1 MEILELNETPVRTA
15 RNFKINNI
23 QLENIEIPNEIVE
36 FKNVE
41 IIKQNSNID
50 QEVSNKPLV
59 YGTGKILE
67 ENVSNNANSKIR
79 IETGNNKLTE
89 NIEIIYTFD
98 DDNIN
103 LINEI
108 EINAEGKS
116 NIIIKYK
123 SNTAKTCFHNGII
136 KVNLKENATANIT
149 IINLLN
155 DESINIESFE
165 NTLDSNS
172 KLNYIIIDIG
182 GKTSISNYYSNL
194 IGENS
199 DNDLRTIYVGK
210 DNQIKDIN
218 YITEVRGKKANVNMD
233 VQGAIQ
239 GNCKKHF
246 KGTIDFKKGSKKSKG
261 NENEYC
267 MLLSDSA
274 KSISLPMLLC
284 SEEDVEGNH
293 GVASGKVNT
302 DELFYI
308 MSRGFEYKDA
318 VKLIVRANFNEI
330 IDRIIDE
337 DTKNEVI
344 NEIDRRLD

>member
-23 QLENIEIPNEIVE
+23 QLENMEIPNEIVE

-79 IETGNNKLTE
+79 IATGNNKLTE

-108 EINAEGKS
+108 EINAEEKS

-149 IINLLN
+149 IIL
-155 DESINIESFE
+155 S
-165 NTLDSNS
+165 
-172 KLNYIIIDIG
+172 IIIFLILIKVDVDIT
-182 GKTSISNYYSNL
+182 KLEMPAVYVISNIFGILKYGYGFVILASIFTTAISLGNSFLNNISKNKRQYIKIAIIITIISILVSKVGFSNL
-194 IGENS
+194 VNILYPVFGY
-199 DNDLRTIYVGK
+199 LGFV
-210 DNQIKDIN
+210 QILKIL
-218 YITEVRGKKANVNMD
+218 IKKA
-233 VQGAIQ
+233 
-239 GNCKKHF
+239 
-246 KGTIDFKKGSKKSKG
+246 
-261 NENEYC
+261 
-267 MLLSDSA
+267 
-274 KSISLPMLLC
+274 
-284 SEEDVEGNH
+284 
-293 GVASGKVNT
+293 
-302 DELFYI
+302 
-308 MSRGFEYKDA
+308 
-318 VKLIVRANFNEI
+318 
-330 IDRIIDE
+330 
-337 DTKNEVI
+337 
-344 NEIDRRLD
+344 